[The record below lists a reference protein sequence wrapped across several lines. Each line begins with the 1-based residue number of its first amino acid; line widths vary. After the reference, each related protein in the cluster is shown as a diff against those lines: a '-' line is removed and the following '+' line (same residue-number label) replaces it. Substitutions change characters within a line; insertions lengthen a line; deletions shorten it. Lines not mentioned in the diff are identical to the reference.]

1 MYARG
6 DPREFGELGCGL
18 AGLGLSVCNEAHV
31 YEWCKRV
38 AASAGVG
45 MCLQHGIGVATDHAA
60 ALALYGRL

>member
-6 DPREFGELGCGL
+6 DPCEFGELGCGL

-38 AASAGVG
+38 AAEGGCECGGGDVSAAR
-45 MCLQHGIGVATDHAA
+45 HRRRH
-60 ALALYGRL
+60 